1 MKLKYMLATGAIL
14 FSCTASAQTSA
25 GIAAYNSSPPIQCTS
40 IHGIFLPNAEY
51 VKSERRAAERG
62 DASAQFRLAVM
73 YYYGQG
79 VPQDYT
85 EAANWFRKAAQL
97 GDAVAQKNLGVMYG
111 KGEGVPQSHAEAF
124 IWTSIS
130 AKSGDSGAV
139 DIRNFAGGNLSVE
152 ELDTA
157 ENRIS
162 QLYENI
168 KLREIHN

>member
-1 MKLKYMLATGAIL
+1 MKKTLLTVLLLCSLVACDSKRQELVDPEIVEGKRQELVDPEIVRRD
-14 FSCTASAQTSA
+14 
-25 GIAAYNSSPPIQCTS
+25 GIAYLARSTEPLT
-40 IHGIFLPNAEY
+40 AD
-51 VKSERRAAERG
+51 VVERDENGQLRA
-62 DASAQFRLAVM
+62 Q
-73 YYYGQG
+73 
-79 VPQDYT
+79 YT
-85 EAANWFRKAAQL
+85 FI
-97 GDAVAQKNLGVMYG
+97 DG

-139 DIRNFAGGNLSVE
+139 DIRNFAGGNLSAE